1 MASFR
6 RLLSLLWTFVFFYSF
21 PSPFSCYSIII
32 FLSFSFFLEHLIL
45 KPEKFEWLRVQIEVR
60 VRQLVRLYKET
71 QGTALSLNLKDKY
84 ETETKLILVS
94 SSKRFKASDGRFFQ
108 IRGGKDK
115 NSPGSRILATKTFR
129 VKSTHF
135 LSKWGNT
142 DFKR

>member
-1 MASFR
+1 M
-6 RLLSLLWTFVFFYSF
+6 
-21 PSPFSCYSIII
+21 
-32 FLSFSFFLEHLIL
+32 
-45 KPEKFEWLRVQIEVR
+45 
-60 VRQLVRLYKET
+60 RQLVRLYKEK

-135 LSKWGNT
+135 LCKWGNT
-142 DFKR
+142 DFNR